1 VLAVFPNALPGTL
14 VMPRRHASPAQL
26 PEPLSTL
33 IAEHVQALCARHFA
47 DSTVRTRRRDLHHFA
62 AWCGVRGLAHPRAL
76 TLPILERYRQVVY
89 ETTKAD
95 GQPRGWGAQA
105 QKLVAVKQ
113 FLRWATRLGHVPFDA
128 GAALELPRRPQH
140 LPRAVLSAREVE
152 RVLAQPDL
160 TDPLGV
166 RDRAILETF
175 YSTGMRRLEL
185 LTLTVA
191 DLDAA
196 RGVVFIREGKGRR
209 DRVVPIG
216 ARALDWIERYR
227 DEVRPRLLAGPD
239 PGTLFLT
246 RRGRQMRSNRL
257 TERVHHYVVQ
267 AGIGKVGSC
276 HLFRH
281 TMATLMLEGGAD
293 VRYIQAMLG
302 HAQLSTTGLYTRV
315 SIAQLKA
322 IHRRTHPAQRTRAA
336 CTGAGSF
343 VGGA

>member
-1 VLAVFPNALPGTL
+1 MLENTLPASL
-14 VMPRRHASPAQL
+14 VAPRCHDTPADL
-26 PEPLSTL
+26 PEPLGTL
-33 IAEHVQALCARHFA
+33 IEEHVQALSARNFA
-47 DSTVRTRRRDLHHFA
+47 ATTVRTRRRDLQRFA
-62 AWCGVRGLAHPRAL
+62 AWCAGSDLAHPRAL
-76 TLPILERYRQVVY
+76 TLPILERYRQRVY
-89 ETTKAD
+89 ETTRAD
-95 GQPRGWGAQA
+95 GRPLGWGAQA

-128 GAALELPRRPQH
+128 GVALELPRRPHH
-140 LPRAVLSAREVE
+140 LPRTVLSVREVE

-160 TDPLGV
+160 SDPLGI

-185 LTLTVA
+185 LTLTLA
-191 DLDAA
+191 DVDGS

-216 ARALDWIERYR
+216 GRALDWIERYR
-227 DEVRPRLLAGPD
+227 HEVRPRFLVEPD
-239 PGTLFLT
+239 PATLFLS
-246 RRGRQMRSNRL
+246 RRGRPMRSNRL
-257 TERVHHYVVQ
+257 TERVHLYVAR
-267 AGIGKVGSC
+267 AGIGKAGSC

-322 IHRRTHPAQRTRAA
+322 VHRRTHPAQRTRGA
-336 CTGAGSF
+336 CTSAGAF
-343 VGGA
+343 PGGA